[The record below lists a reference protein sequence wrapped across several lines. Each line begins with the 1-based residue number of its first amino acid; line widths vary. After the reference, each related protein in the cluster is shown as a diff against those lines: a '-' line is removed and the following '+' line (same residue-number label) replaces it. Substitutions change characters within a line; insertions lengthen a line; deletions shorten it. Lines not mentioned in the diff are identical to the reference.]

1 MRAKIQANFLSVD
14 DNGFLL
20 NVWFENAFC
29 SAEGEAHVVSVLLA
43 FSCQITYCHFNSLY
57 FIIYNLFY
65 YIAFLKKG
73 QVVYNRNM
81 DLMMIFIGIMV
92 FLTAMVI
99 HEVAHGV
106 VAYWLGDDTAKDAGR
121 LTFNPVAHF
130 EPFMSFILPAI
141 CILARAPII
150 GGAKPVP
157 VNPRKFKNEDW
168 GMALVALAGPLSNF
182 IMAFVGFA
190 ILMILNI
197 NFGFWANFLGIFIRT
212 NLGLMLFNLLPIP
225 PLDGSKII
233 YPLAPEFVQNFFKR
247 MERDPLAFF
256 VILMLFSNQIGNFLG
271 VISSWILEFFT
282 LIFV

>member
-81 DLMMIFIGIMV
+81 EFFIILAIFLIS
-92 FLTAMVI
+92 LTL
-99 HEVAHGV
+99 HEIAHGAA
-106 VAYWLGDDTAKDAGR
+106 AYALGDDTAKVEGR
-121 LTFNPVAHF
+121 LSLNPLAHF
-130 EPFMSFILPAI
+130 EPFLSVILPAI
-141 CILARAPII
+141 CLMSGMPIL

-168 GMALVALAGPLSNF
+168 GMALVALAGPL
-182 IMAFVGFA
+182 
-190 ILMILNI
+190 
-197 NFGFWANFLGIFIRT
+197 T
-212 NLGLMLFNLLPIP
+212 NLILAFMAYGAMMIFNVNTGIWALILANLTRINLALMLFNLLPFP

-233 YPLAPEFVQNFFKR
+233 YPLAPEFVQDFFKK
-247 MERDPLAFF
+247 MERNPLLVFAFVMIF
-256 VILMLFSNQIGNFLG
+256 TAQIGNLMG
-271 VISSWILEFFT
+271 AGMEAILNFWT
-282 LIFV
+282 LIFK